1 MRFTAGPHNE
11 LLFLPVTARQ
21 LVTLAASLF
30 IFNDAPK
37 LRFLLLENTKDNEVA
52 VRRRRN

>member
-1 MRFTAGPHNE
+1 MRFTTAAHNE
-11 LLFLPVTARQ
+11 LLFFPVTARQ